1 MIPEPQRCAQGT
13 PHALTRMCIA
23 YGLVLAVVTGVVAL
37 ALAVTRG

>member
-1 MIPEPQRCAQGT
+1 
-13 PHALTRMCIA
+13 MCIA